1 MLDKI
6 IICMALKFKHEI
18 KVGLKTRGSEK
29 ERKVYNRTEIRMESD
44 AKKKKQVLSK
54 REVVSDP

>member
-1 MLDKI
+1 
-6 IICMALKFKHEI
+6 MALKFKHEI

-44 AKKKKQVLSK
+44 AKKKKKGLKQERSGVRSVTQK
-54 REVVSDP
+54 

>member
-1 MLDKI
+1 
-6 IICMALKFKHEI
+6 MALKFKHEI

-44 AKKKKQVLSK
+44 AKKKNRS
-54 REVVSDP
+54 